1 MAVSLGLALL
11 IAGARL
17 IVLKLTSSNDDD
29 AMKGTTSQA
38 GTSAEYVNV
47 TSTVANQQQELYCN
61 INFYSNQVNDV
72 TVHNLADEHQPS
84 QYEALTSVDR
94 QQTQEGAQE
103 DAYTTVE
110 QTRLTNVL

>member
-1 MAVSLGLALL
+1 MAVSLGLVLL

-29 AMKGTTSQA
+29 AMKGTSQA
-38 GTSAEYVNV
+38 RTSAEYVNV
-47 TSTVANQQQELYCN
+47 TSTGANQQQELYCN
-61 INFYSNQVNDV
+61 VNFYSNQVNDV